1 MGKLLVVSAAEKT
14 GEIMSEVGQ
23 MYMRLPRLMADR
35 ILANVT
41 ADRVFNA
48 VVNRTVG
55 GAVTGVILGGWIG
68 GAIAFSRHV
77 REDDDVHNVGEFMAM
92 MGGSIVGASVAGWI
106 GAEAGSLSHDIDVS
120 MPFADVFDSIG
131 QTAMSTIGSTSNM
144 IGGAVSSTVDIV
156 SNTASVAVNTALDF
170 ASQHEVA
177 IAVTTA
183 AVAVAGLG
191 YMAYNQLS
199 EEQKKQL
206 ANYPARFLEGKD
218 SKQLQKK
225 LDEEEVS
232 LERNFEALETIL
244 QKEKGNNTSFDQLNA
259 EILKKYRNG
268 EEIEIAQIIDLTKTY
283 EKIVVD
289 LSEQEMEDLKKV
301 SIALIASVSKCS
313 LLKEMIYSDP
323 KQDKKK
329 HTEKLQDRRRKP
341 VNEGRAGTF

>member
-1 MGKLLVVSAAEKT
+1 MGKLLVVSAAET
-14 GEIMSEVGQ
+14 AGEVMSDVGQ
-23 MYMRLPRLMADR
+23 MYMKMPRLVADMV
-35 ILANVT
+35 LANVT

-68 GAIAFSRHV
+68 EEIAFSRHV
-77 REDDDVHNVGEFMAM
+77 REDDDVHGVGGFMAGL
-92 MGGSIVGASVAGWI
+92 GGSIVGASVAGWI
-106 GAEAGSLSHDIDVS
+106 GAEAGSLSYDIDVS
-120 MPFADVFDSIG
+120 MPFADVFNSIG

-144 IGGAVSSTVDIV
+144 VGGAVSNTVDIL
-156 SNTASVAVNTALDF
+156 SNTTGAMVNTALDF

-177 IAVTTA
+177 IAVTTT
-183 AVAVAGLG
+183 AVILG
-191 YMAYNQLS
+191 GIGYKAYKEQMAYNELV
-199 EEQKKQL
+199 
-206 ANYPARFLEGKD
+206 ANYPARLLEGKD

-244 QKEKGNNTSFDQLNA
+244 QKEKGNNAGFDKLNT

-268 EEIEIAQIIDLTKTY
+268 EEIEIEKILELTKTY

-301 SIALIASVSKCS
+301 SIALIGSVSKCS

-341 VNEGRAGTF
+341 VNKGGAEKF